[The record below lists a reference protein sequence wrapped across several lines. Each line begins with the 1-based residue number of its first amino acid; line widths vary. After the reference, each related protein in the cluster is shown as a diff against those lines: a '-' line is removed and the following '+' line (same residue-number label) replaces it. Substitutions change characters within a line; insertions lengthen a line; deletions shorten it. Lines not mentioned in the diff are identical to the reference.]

1 MMHKILHYS
10 KKQHVQSSSRQLLP
24 STPAKYNKF
33 NIPLKDGFGIQRQI
47 DGPIHDEAKRRLHAI
62 HVYRDEDIHND
73 NIGIR
78 SVRSIRS
85 APPKS
90 PRTHATTQTNVL
102 LLTLQLHLT
111 ERRISV
117 LDLFGQ
123 TDRVGDGSVSVS
135 ALRSILFHLDLG
147 WTQHDITLLVRAM
160 DPHETGVILPITV
173 ESLLRKLQQPHL
185 GTPAITPQPS
195 PLLRTRP
202 SSSLY
207 GRRVQDLRKALASPR
222 IEPWSSTAINQDVSS
237 PGSIPASD

>member
-1 MMHKILHYS
+1 MPLGRS
-10 KKQHVQSSSRQLLP
+10 RLATSVQATDLYVCVL
-24 STPAKYNKF
+24 
-33 NIPLKDGFGIQRQI
+33 
-47 DGPIHDEAKRRLHAI
+47 GPCEA
-62 HVYRDEDIHND
+62 
-73 NIGIR
+73 
-78 SVRSIRS
+78 
-85 APPKS
+85 
-90 PRTHATTQTNVL
+90 L

-195 PLLRTRP
+195 PLLR
-202 SSSLY
+202 Y
-207 GRRVQDLRKALASPR
+207 
-222 IEPWSSTAINQDVSS
+222 
-237 PGSIPASD
+237 